1 MTETPAAT
9 AVPAITAEEISSRV
23 TDLQKRMAERGLSS
37 LACFGAHR
45 DYAPADLWY
54 LARWSCIDEEVS
66 FVFVP
71 REGETTLITDAPWDL
86 ERARAEAVAGSV
98 VFDAR
103 PADTLAELIGLHGGD
118 GDRVGISGM
127 RTLPAPILERLSSLL
142 PGVVFED
149 ATRLTEEQRMIKSEL
164 EIGLL
169 QEAARISD
177 LGMAAG
183 IGAAVQGANE
193 FDVVAEAE
201 YRIRKAGAELS
212 FTTVMGAGP
221 RTGLMT
227 FLPEDRS
234 LARGDLVVLDCGAR
248 VSGYHGD
255 MCRSAV
261 VGEPSADQLLMLEA
275 VRSGIEAGIEAA
287 RPGATVSDIH
297 DAARAAVTQAGF
309 GRAWWGDYMPHGI
322 GAGQHEPPIGLP
334 DGDVVLRPGM
344 CLCIEPGVGV
354 PGVGGVVLEQ
364 MIQITPEGRRVLN
377 TLPLALWE
385 R

>member
-1 MTETPAAT
+1 MTETAAAT
-9 AVPAITAEEISSRV
+9 APPVITAEEIASRV
-23 TDLQKRMAERGLSS
+23 TELQDRMVECGLSS
-37 LACFGAHR
+37 LVCFGAHR

-66 FVFVP
+66 FIFVP
-71 REGETTLITDAPWDL
+71 RSGETTLITDAPWDL
-86 ERARAEAVAGSV
+86 ERAREESVAGSV

-103 PADTLAELIGLHGGD
+103 PADTLAELIERHAGNS
-118 GDRVGISGM
+118 DRVGVSGM
-127 RTLPAPILERLSSLL
+127 RTLPAPIFERLSSLV
-142 PGVVFED
+142 PGVTLED
-149 ATRLTEEQRMIKSEL
+149 AQRLTEEQRMIKSEL

-183 IGAAVQGANE
+183 IRAAVEGANE

-212 FTTVMGAGP
+212 FTTVMGAGS

-227 FLPEDRS
+227 FLPKDRS
-234 LARGDLVVLDCGAR
+234 LERGDLVVLDCGAR

-255 MCRSAV
+255 MCRSTV
-261 VGEPSADQLLMLEA
+261 VGEPAPQQLKMLEA

-287 RPGATVSDIH
+287 RPGAVVRDIH
-297 DAARAAVTQAGF
+297 HAAMAAVTEAGF
-309 GRAWWGDYMPHGI
+309 GDAWWGDYMPHGI

-334 DGDVVLRPGM
+334 DGDVVLFPGM

-364 MIQITPEGRRVLN
+364 MIQITQDGRRVLN

-385 R
+385 T

>member
-1 MTETPAAT
+1 MTAPP
-9 AVPAITAEEISSRV
+9 VITAEEIASRV
-23 TDLQKRMAERGLSS
+23 TELQDRMVEKGLSS
-37 LACFGAHR
+37 LVCFGAHR

-71 REGETTLITDAPWDL
+71 RSGETTLVTDAPWDL
-86 ERARAEAVAGSV
+86 ERAREEAVAGSV

-103 PADTLAELIGLHGGD
+103 PADTLAELIGLHAVN
-118 GDRVGISGM
+118 GDRVGVSGM
-127 RTLPAPILERLSSLL
+127 RTLPAPILERLSSLV
-142 PGVVFED
+142 PGVRLED
-149 ATRLTEEQRMIKSEL
+149 AQRLTEEQRMVKSEL

-183 IGAAVQGANE
+183 IEAAMEGANE
-193 FDVVAEAE
+193 FEVVAEAE
-201 YRIRKAGAELS
+201 YQIRKAGAELS

-227 FLPEDRS
+227 FLPKDRS

-255 MCRSAV
+255 MCRSTV
-261 VGEPSADQLLMLEA
+261 VGEPDAQQLRMLDA
-275 VRSGIEAGIEAA
+275 VRSGIEAGIQAA
-287 RPGATVSDIH
+287 RPGAIVRDIH
-297 DAARAAVTQAGF
+297 HAAKVAVTDAGF
-309 GRAWWGDYMPHGI
+309 GDAWWGDYMPHGI

-354 PGVGGVVLEQ
+354 TGVGGVILEQ
-364 MIQITPEGRRVLN
+364 MIQITEQDRRVLN
-377 TLPLALWE
+377 ALPLALWE
-385 R
+385 T

>member
-1 MTETPAAT
+1 MTGTGAAT
-9 AVPAITAEEISSRV
+9 ALPVITAEEIESRV
-23 TDLQKRMAERGLSS
+23 IELQARLVENGLSCVV
-37 LACFGAHR
+37 CFGAHR

-66 FVFVP
+66 FVFIP
-71 REGETTLITDAPWDL
+71 RSGETTLVTDASWDV
-86 ERARAEAVAGSV
+86 ERAREEAAAGSV
-98 VFDAR
+98 IFGDR
-103 PADTLAELIGLHGGD
+103 PADTLAELIGLHAGTGN
-118 GDRVGISGM
+118 RVGISGM
-127 RTLPAPILERLSSLL
+127 RTLPAPILQRLSSLV
-142 PGVVFED
+142 PDVTFVD
-149 ATRLTEEQRMIKSEL
+149 AQRLTEEQRMVKSVL

-183 IGAAVQGANE
+183 IAAAVDGANE

-201 YRIRKAGAELS
+201 YQIRKAGAELS

-227 FLPEDRS
+227 FLPKDRS

-255 MCRSAV
+255 MCRSTV
-261 VGEPSADQLLMLEA
+261 VGEPDARQLRMLDA
-275 VRSGIEAGIEAA
+275 VRSGIEAGIQAA
-287 RPGATVSDIH
+287 RPGATVRDVH
-297 DAARAAVTQAGF
+297 HAAKAAVTAAGF
-309 GRAWWGDYMPHGI
+309 GDAWWGDYMPHGI

-344 CLCIEPGVGV
+344 CLCVEPGVGV
-354 PGVGGVVLEQ
+354 EGVGGVILEQ
-364 MIQITPEGRRVLN
+364 MIQITQDGRRVLN
-377 TLPLALWE
+377 NLPLAVWE
-385 R
+385 T

>member
-1 MTETPAAT
+1 VTETAAGT
-9 AVPAITAEEISSRV
+9 APPVITAEEISSRV
-23 TDLQKRMAERGLSS
+23 TELQARMVESDLSS
-37 LACFGAHR
+37 MVCFGAHR

-71 REGETTLITDAPWDL
+71 RSGETTLVTDAPWDL
-86 ERARAEAVAGSV
+86 ERAREEAVAGSV

-103 PADTLAELIGLHGGD
+103 PADTLAELIGLHAGN
-118 GDRVGISGM
+118 GDRVGVSGM
-127 RTLPAPILERLSSLL
+127 RTLPAPIFERLSSLV
-142 PGVVFED
+142 PGVTLED
-149 ATRLTEEQRMIKSEL
+149 AQRLTEEQRMVKSEL

-169 QEAARISD
+169 REAARISD

-183 IGAAVQGANE
+183 IEAAVEGANE

-212 FTTVMGAGP
+212 FTTVMGAGS

-227 FLPEDRS
+227 FLPKDRS

-255 MCRSAV
+255 MCRSTV
-261 VGEPSADQLLMLEA
+261 VGDPGAQQLGMLEA

-287 RPGATVSDIH
+287 RPGAIVRDIH
-297 DAARAAVTQAGF
+297 DAAKAAVTEAGF
-309 GRAWWGDYMPHGI
+309 GDAWWGDYMPHGI

-364 MIQITPEGRRVLN
+364 MIQITQDGRRVLN
-377 TLPLALWE
+377 TLPLDLWE

>member
-1 MTETPAAT
+1 VTTP
-9 AVPAITAEEISSRV
+9 VITGEEIASRV
-23 TDLQKRMAERGLSS
+23 TELQDRMVQEGLSS
-37 LACFGAHR
+37 LVCFGAHR

-71 REGETTLITDAPWDL
+71 RSGETTLVTDAPWDL
-86 ERARAEAVAGSV
+86 ERAREEAVAGSV

-103 PADTLAELIGLHGGD
+103 PADTLAELIGRHAGS
-118 GDRVGISGM
+118 GDRVGVSGM
-127 RTLPAPILERLSSLL
+127 RTLPAPILERLSALVPSVRL
-142 PGVVFED
+142 ED
-149 ATRLTEEQRMIKSEL
+149 AQRLTEDQRMVKSEL
-164 EIGLL
+164 EIRLL

-177 LGMAAG
+177 LAMAAG
-183 IGAAVQGANE
+183 IEAAIEGANE

-227 FLPEDRS
+227 FLPRDRS
-234 LARGDLVVLDCGAR
+234 LERGDLVVLDCGAR

-255 MCRSAV
+255 MCRTTV
-261 VGEPSADQLLMLEA
+261 VGEPDARQLRMLEA

-287 RPGATVSDIH
+287 RPGATVRDIH
-297 DAARAAVTQAGF
+297 HAAKAAVTEAGF
-309 GRAWWGDYMPHGI
+309 RDSWWGDYMPHGI

-334 DGDVVLRPGM
+334 DGDVILRPGM

-354 PGVGGVVLEQ
+354 AGVGGVILEQ
-364 MIQITPEGRRVLN
+364 MIQVTQDGRRVLN
-377 TLPLALWE
+377 ALPLALWE
-385 R
+385 T

>member
-1 MTETPAAT
+1 MTETAAAT
-9 AVPAITAEEISSRV
+9 TPPVITVEEIAGRV
-23 TDLQKRMAERGLSS
+23 TELQERMADSGLSS
-37 LACFGAHR
+37 VVCFGAHR

-71 REGETTLITDAPWDL
+71 RSGETTLITDASWDL
-86 ERARAEAVAGSV
+86 ERAREEAVAGSV
-98 VFDAR
+98 IFDAR
-103 PADTLAELIGLHGGD
+103 PADTLAELIALHAGD

-127 RTLPAPILERLSSLL
+127 RTLPARILERLTSLV
-142 PGVVFED
+142 PDVTIVD
-149 ATRLTEEQRMIKSEL
+149 AQRLTEEQRMVKSEL

-169 QEAARISD
+169 EEAARISD

-183 IGAAVQGANE
+183 IEAAVEGANE

-227 FLPEDRS
+227 FLPRDRK

-255 MCRSAV
+255 MCRSTV
-261 VGEPSADQLLMLEA
+261 VGGPDAEQLRMLDA
-275 VRSGIEAGIEAA
+275 VRSGILAGIDAA
-287 RPGATVSDIH
+287 RPGATVNDIH
-297 DAARAAVTQAGF
+297 HAAKAAVTEAGF
-309 GRAWWGDYMPHGI
+309 GDAWWGDYMPHGI
-322 GAGQHEPPIGLP
+322 GAGQHEAPIGLP

-354 PGVGGVVLEQ
+354 MGVGGVVLEQ
-364 MIQITPEGRRVLN
+364 MIQITQNGHRVLN

-385 R
+385 T

>member
-1 MTETPAAT
+1 
-9 AVPAITAEEISSRV
+9 
-23 TDLQKRMAERGLSS
+23 MAERGLSS

-142 PGVVFED
+142 PGVAFED
-149 ATRLTEEQRMIKSEL
+149 ATRLTEERRMIKSEL

-261 VGEPSADQLLMLEA
+261 VGS
-275 VRSGIEAGIEAA
+275 R
-287 RPGATVSDIH
+287 RPT
-297 DAARAAVTQAGF
+297 R
-309 GRAWWGDYMPHGI
+309 
-322 GAGQHEPPIGLP
+322 
-334 DGDVVLRPGM
+334 
-344 CLCIEPGVGV
+344 C
-354 PGVGGVVLEQ
+354 
-364 MIQITPEGRRVLN
+364 
-377 TLPLALWE
+377 
-385 R
+385 

>member
-1 MTETPAAT
+1 MALT
-9 AVPAITAEEISSRV
+9 VITAEEIASRI
-23 TDLQKRMAERGLSS
+23 TQLQARLVESGLSS
-37 LACFGAHR
+37 IVCFGAHR

-66 FVFVP
+66 FVFIP
-71 REGETTLITDAPWDL
+71 SSGETTLVTDAPWDV
-86 ERARAEAVAGSV
+86 ERAREEAVAGSV

-103 PADTLAELIGLHGGD
+103 PADTLAGLIGLHAGN

-127 RTLPAPILERLSSLL
+127 RTLPAPIFERLSSLV
-142 PGVVFED
+142 PGVTLED
-149 ATRLTEEQRMIKSEL
+149 AHRLTEEQRMVKSEL

-183 IGAAVQGANE
+183 IGAAVEGANE

-212 FTTVMGAGP
+212 FTTVMGAGS

-227 FLPEDRS
+227 FLPKDQS
-234 LARGDLVVLDCGAR
+234 LARGDFVVLDCGAR

-255 MCRSAV
+255 MCRSTV
-261 VGEPSADQLLMLEA
+261 VGEPDAQQLRMLEA

-287 RPGATVSDIH
+287 RPGAIVRDIH
-297 DAARAAVTQAGF
+297 VAAKAAVTEAGF
-309 GRAWWGDYMPHGI
+309 GDAWWGDYMPHGI

-344 CLCIEPGVGV
+344 CLCIEPGVGL

-364 MIQITPEGRRVLN
+364 MIQVTQDGRRVLN
-377 TLPLALWE
+377 ALPLDLWE